1 MIHPVAGLLALMDR
15 ADAAGVPMV
24 AVTNAPRLNAELL
37 LGGIGITD
45 RFVAVVIGEELAH
58 GKPHPLPYL
67 EGLRL
72 AGADPAL
79 SVAFEDSRS
88 GITSATTAGLPVY
101 GIRTSLSPE
110 QMAEAG
116 AVQFCATISP
126 MQGLL
131 ALRGGA
137 RAGLA
142 AVATPPS
149 PSPARPCRTAS
160 AHGRSRTSR
169 NTGLAGGSV
178 PKISDTPSSPSTSFA
193 ASRPAPSAMARKRA
207 ACGSFTS
214 MAPPCSSMPVT

>member
-1 MIHPVAGLLALMDR
+1 MRGALLFDIDGTLADTDAIHMEAFNTVLGPYGHSFDRVRYTAELQGFANLSISARFLPDLEPDAALDVMRGKEATFRNLIKDMIHPVAGLLALMDR
-15 ADAAGVPMV
+15 ADLAGVPMV

-45 RFVAVVIGEELAH
+45 RFVAVVIGEELAY

-101 GIRTSLSPE
+101 GIRTSLSPQ

-116 AVQFCATISP
+116 AVGSADDFTD
-126 MQGLL
+126 
-131 ALRGGA
+131 
-137 RAGLA
+137 AGLRA
-142 AVATPPS
+142 FVD
-149 PSPARPCRTAS
+149 ARVP
-160 AHGRSRTSR
+160 
-169 NTGLAGGSV
+169 GL
-178 PKISDTPSSPSTSFA
+178 
-193 ASRPAPSAMARKRA
+193 RR
-207 ACGSFTS
+207 
-214 MAPPCSSMPVT
+214 